1 MRKYLLITLFLISC
15 VGYSQRDTI
24 QVSVSKAVVI
34 FPANIS
40 DVVMGNELEFYIESN
55 KKAASQFSQ
64 RILKLYVNDLVVGKK
79 TYSTLLVLTA
89 DGNSYEF
96 ILESEDNPK
105 QPTYYISPDQAVT
118 NILGKKISEKYQGSG
133 ETDKQKTSSD
143 QPEIE
148 ESSEKDNSSTAN
160 SEKKETAIPTAEMYE
175 NDIEE
180 YFRLRSYY
188 MQFDKA
194 KIPRYFARSG
204 DVFLWLKGVY
214 YNENEI
220 YIQLKLENRESIDLD
235 LKLLKFSIATSY
247 KKSSSNQKTE
257 LDKDDIKFKYKV
269 PKRVKGNSENH
280 FVIVLKKI
288 TLDRSKVLVIDMD
301 EESGNRNLSLEI
313 DNGTLNNPFKI
324 K

>member
-1 MRKYLLITLFLISC
+1 
-15 VGYSQRDTI
+15 
-24 QVSVSKAVVI
+24 
-34 FPANIS
+34 
-40 DVVMGNELEFYIESN
+40 MGNELEFYIESN

-288 TLDRSKVLVIDMD
+288 TLDKSKVLVIDMD
-301 EESGNRNLSLEI
+301 EENGNRNLSLEI